1 MSILGVQ
8 FGNFSVANAEDYA
21 KVLKIID
28 QELNAR
34 LPDQD
39 SPGGYQ
45 PDQTFQKMT
54 HKFSDAFSSASLD
67 LRKRVADGGT
77 ISNDEMK
84 ALERAEIIQA
94 RASAT
99 GLSQADARCESLQN
113 GQNPYFT
120 GGRSTSRMLRDSVS
134 LEDVGGRGLGVI
146 TFRL

>member
-1 MSILGVQ
+1 MSILGLK
-8 FGNFSVANAEDYA
+8 FGNFSLADPGDYA
-21 KVLKIID
+21 SALKIID

-39 SPGGYQ
+39 STSGYQ
-45 PDQTFQKMT
+45 PDKTFQKMT
-54 HKFSDAFSSASLD
+54 HLFGDAFSSASLD

-77 ISNDEMK
+77 ISNAEMK

-99 GLSQADARCESLQN
+99 GLSQADARCKSLQS
-113 GQNPYFT
+113 GQNPYFI
-120 GGRSTSRMLRDSVS
+120 GSKSLSHALRDSVS